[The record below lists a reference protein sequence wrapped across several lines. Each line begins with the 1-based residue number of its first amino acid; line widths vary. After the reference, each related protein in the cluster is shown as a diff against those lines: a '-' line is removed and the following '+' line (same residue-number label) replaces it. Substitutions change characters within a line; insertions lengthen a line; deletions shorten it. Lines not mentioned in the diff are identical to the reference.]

1 MAGAWTVK
9 THLGMRDLR
18 ILGFSFIS
26 QCDIATWS
34 LQPSSFRIAGFL
46 THRLRAHIPRE
57 KWSGKSAVDFYDL
70 GNFALFSLLKISHRN
85 HSIFSG
91 REIRTYLTM
100 IGSQRILDIFKITLM
115 SKFSN
120 IEANIMKVHL
130 TRHNIP
136 VFSGLFKAIFFKVKS
151 FLHNIHSVVLNP
163 HNISIF
169 TIYQVLLHSE
179 KTMALHSSH
188 PAFV

>member
-1 MAGAWTVK
+1 
-9 THLGMRDLR
+9 
-18 ILGFSFIS
+18 
-26 QCDIATWS
+26 
-34 LQPSSFRIAGFL
+34 
-46 THRLRAHIPRE
+46 
-57 KWSGKSAVDFYDL
+57 
-70 GNFALFSLLKISHRN
+70 
-85 HSIFSG
+85 
-91 REIRTYLTM
+91 M
-100 IGSQRILDIFKITLM
+100 IGAQRILDIFKITLM

-151 FLHNIHSVVLNP
+151 FLHNIHSVVLNA